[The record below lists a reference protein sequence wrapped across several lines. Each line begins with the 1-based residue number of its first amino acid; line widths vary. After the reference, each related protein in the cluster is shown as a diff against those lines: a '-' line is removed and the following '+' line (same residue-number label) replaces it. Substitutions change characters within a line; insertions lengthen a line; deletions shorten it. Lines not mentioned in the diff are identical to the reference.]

1 MKNPGEQLPG
11 IQIRNKQRRHKI
23 ISPLVAS
30 FCAEVFKSFDLSNT
44 AISIAFV
51 SPHEMRLLNR
61 QYLKHDY
68 ATDVLSFSYERLVV
82 EGLPFLGE
90 IIIAPEIAVIH
101 ANRYGVNPEKELR
114 KLLVHGI
121 LHLLGYD
128 HEADRG
134 QMNRLQTKLL
144 RRKQL
149 VNFPPLA
156 MMKETR

>member
-1 MKNPGEQLPG
+1 MKKPGEQLPG

-23 ISPLVAS
+23 NPPLVAS
-30 FCAEVFKSFDLSNT
+30 FCAEVFKSFDLSNP
-44 AISIAFV
+44 AISVAFV
-51 SPHEMRLLNR
+51 SPQEMRLINR

-68 ATDVLSFSYERLVV
+68 ATDVLSFSYERQVV

-101 ANRYGVNPEKELR
+101 AIRYGVNPEKELR

-128 HEADRG
+128 HEADKG

-149 VNFPPLA
+149 TTFPPLA
-156 MMKETR
+156 IMKEPR